1 VKCNI
6 LLMVNANLVGNIDSN
21 WAGDLD
27 DCRSTYG
34 SFIFALVQFFG
45 LARKKVPSPFLLQM
59 QRTKVLLMLGKSVLA
74 KSTLSRKNPERV
86 RNDPRKKLC
95 YRSST
100 HDGKESAS
108 FLTLESQI
116 CRIWGQCV

>member
-1 VKCNI
+1 MKCNI

-45 LARKKVPSPFLLQM
+45 LARKKVPSPFL
-59 QRTKVLLMLGKSVLA
+59 LGKSVLA